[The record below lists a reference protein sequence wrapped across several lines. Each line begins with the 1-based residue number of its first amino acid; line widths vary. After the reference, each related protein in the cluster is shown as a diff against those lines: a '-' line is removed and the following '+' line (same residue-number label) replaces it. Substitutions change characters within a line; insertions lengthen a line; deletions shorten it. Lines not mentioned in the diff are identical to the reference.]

1 MHDCEEICEQDGICI
16 ITGGLAI
23 KKKKVQILQIS
34 RESIEFEEKGEQER
48 KRLNC
53 KIKIPKNKFKHEGK
67 HKCELK
73 VHMCG
78 YICKQCNRMCDL
90 EFGHYDEDNR
100 NTNLHRCTHEHINNG
115 NIITEENS
123 VKLCYQDKI
132 LEFMNMES
140 ANIYTC
146 YEYCKQQGR
155 GHIHIIEQFHL
166 SQIKNLNS
174 YNAFFKPIKQNLYR
188 CKCEF
193 FWKQILR
200 FRFDE
205 EFDNTQKKSFNKCPA
220 LCPLCNENSKI
231 SYCDLDL
238 WHEPLK
244 DSDNCKDFWI
254 SKEGHKFYCQHPIPC
269 HTIFIIDKSG
279 SMNRVDIQ
287 PKLPSISQNKNFNNR
302 FGRLIE
308 SMNNYIIRRK
318 KISPEDVF
326 SVVSFSDKAEI
337 ILPII
342 NCDSNEDFDFVE
354 ECMKKIKKC
363 EGETEFYLGFKKGK
377 EILDKIDRNKYKPV
391 IILLSDGADQK
402 PNKTIEIVKEVSIF

>member
-1 MHDCEEICEQDGICI
+1 M
-16 ITGGLAI
+16 
-23 KKKKVQILQIS
+23 
-34 RESIEFEEKGEQER
+34 
-48 KRLNC
+48 
-53 KIKIPKNKFKHEGK
+53 
-67 HKCELK
+67 
-73 VHMCG
+73 
-78 YICKQCNRMCDL
+78 
-90 EFGHYDEDNR
+90 
-100 NTNLHRCTHEHINNG
+100 
-115 NIITEENS
+115 
-123 VKLCYQDKI
+123 
-132 LEFMNMES
+132 
-140 ANIYTC
+140 
-146 YEYCKQQGR
+146 
-155 GHIHIIEQFHL
+155 
-166 SQIKNLNS
+166 
-174 YNAFFKPIKQNLYR
+174 
-188 CKCEF
+188 
-193 FWKQILR
+193 R

-205 EFDNTQKKSFNKCPA
+205 EFDDTQKKSFNKCPA